1 MIKMV
6 KQKRAIN
13 SVQRANL
20 ARGRRILAQKM
31 GANMN
36 PRPQIIRE
44 IVRQPVVNQT
54 TTHQHNIN
62 VQLSLFNRL
71 LETKLFTLE
80 VNKNKERLNFYEV
93 INRIYS
99 QLNNHQTKIITNENN
114 ITRII
119 DFINSKSK
127 EDSERF
133 QKIEQKIAEL
143 EQENKKLK
151 EKLTELQKDD

>member
-1 MIKMV
+1 MV

-44 IVRQPVVNQT
+44 VVRQPVVNQT

-62 VQLSLFNRL
+62 VQLSLFNKL

-99 QLNNHQTKIITNENN
+99 RLNNHQTKILTNENN

-133 QKIEQKIAEL
+133 QKIEQKIEEL
-143 EQENKKLK
+143 EQENKELK
-151 EKLTELQKDD
+151 EKLKEVLD